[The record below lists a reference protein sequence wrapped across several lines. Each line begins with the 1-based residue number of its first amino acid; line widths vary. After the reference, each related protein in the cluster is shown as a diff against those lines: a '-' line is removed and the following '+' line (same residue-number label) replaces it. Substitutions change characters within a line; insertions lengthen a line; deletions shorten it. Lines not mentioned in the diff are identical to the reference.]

1 MMSDD
6 TDDTVE
12 KRVTITV
19 EDCPLPLS
27 EDDREEA
34 LEELED
40 AVGSLL
46 NERMESADFT
56 TRSGYQYAQVDSR
69 CPRCGGRLELRG
81 YTYLDNGACAE
92 ANCANI
98 PDCEWNGT
106 AIYRLIDLEGG
117 PDAAAES
124 AVIMGDVTPS
134 YCPY

>member
-1 MMSDD
+1 MNVD

-27 EDDREEA
+27 EDDRKEA
-34 LEELED
+34 LEELEE

-46 NERMESADFT
+46 NERIGPVDLT
-56 TRSGYQYAQVDSR
+56 VRSGYQYAQVDSR
-69 CPRCGGRLELRG
+69 CPCCGGRLELRG
-81 YTYLDNGACAE
+81 FSYLENGACAE

-98 PDCEWNGT
+98 PECKWTGT

-117 PDAAAES
+117 PGAAAES
-124 AVIMGDVTPS
+124 AVIMGEVTPS
-134 YCPY
+134 YYPC